1 MLAESMPG
9 IDFSLAGMTWIT
21 GMDTL
26 QDGTAAADEE
36 GDVIRGE
43 RSFIL
48 SMGDSPG
55 LPWATLV

>member
-1 MLAESMPG
+1 ME
-9 IDFSLAGMTWIT
+9 I
-21 GMDTL
+21 L

-48 SMGDSPG
+48 SMADSPG